1 MEIERIK
8 KVIVDQKEE
17 LREFFQREKII
28 EREIGA
34 EKAEGKEIIIVP
46 LWKWLLK

>member
-17 LREFFQREKII
+17 LREFFQREKIQS
-28 EREIGA
+28 G
-34 EKAEGKEIIIVP
+34 GK
-46 LWKWLLK
+46 